1 MLKSMR
7 PVPQAPMRRIAYAP
21 VAVEQIGTRDGAIL
35 LRSRTPIEPFEPNL
49 VKMFRAAVEMAPSR
63 AVFAERDGADWR
75 RITYEQTRD
84 RVDAIAASLLERGLS
99 VDRPIMI
106 LSGNAINHALLMLAG
121 CCAGI
126 PVAPISVAYSLQSQ
140 DHSKLRDIANL
151 LTPGLVY
158 VADTTPFAKALAAL
172 TLSDCEVV
180 ADANGAGL
188 EGVTSFD
195 LLATT
200 TPGRAVEAAV
210 AAITPDTVAKILFTS
225 GSTGNPKGVIN
236 THRMLTVNQ
245 QQMAQAWPF
254 LTEQELVLVDWM
266 PWNHTFGGNHD
277 INIVLR
283 HCGTLYIDAGRPV
296 PALLGETLRNLRD
309 VSPTI
314 YLSVPAGYA
323 ALLPHL
329 ETDEILARSF
339 FAKLRLI
346 FYAGA
351 ALPQDL
357 WTRLDALALRVTGT
371 RIPMTSSWGT
381 TETAPAATS
390 AHFLTDRAG
399 VIGVPLP
406 GVDIKLVPT
415 ADKTEVRVRGPNVSP
430 GYWKR
435 PDLTSAAFDDEGF
448 YKPGDAVRLADPMDP
463 AKGLM
468 FDGRIAEDFKLT
480 TGTWVHVGALRV
492 GMLAA
497 CSPVLQDA
505 IIAGDNREFVG
516 MLAWLN
522 VSACQALIGDGTSN
536 APHDL
541 CRHPAVREHLVRTIA
556 RWNSEQPGSSMRI
569 TRLLILTEP
578 PSIDAN
584 EITDKGYI
592 NQRLALERRW
602 PDVERLFASVPDDE
616 VIVP

>member
-1 MLKSMR
+1 M
-7 PVPQAPMRRIAYAP
+7 
-21 VAVEQIGTRDGAIL
+21 L

-49 VKMFRAAVEMAPSR
+49 VKMFRAAVETAPSR
-63 AVFAERDGADWR
+63 AVFAERNGPDWR
-75 RITYEQTRD
+75 KITYAQTRE
-84 RVDAIAASLLERGLS
+84 RMDAIAASLLERGLS

-121 CCAGI
+121 CAAGI

-158 VADTTPFAKALAAL
+158 VADTAPFAKALAAL
-172 TLSDCEVV
+172 DLSDCEVV
-180 ADANGAGL
+180 ADANGAGFD
-188 EGVTSFD
+188 GVTSFD
-195 LLATT
+195 QLVAT
-200 TPGRAVEAAV
+200 TPGRAVDAAV

-225 GSTGNPKGVIN
+225 GSTGSPKGVIN

-245 QQMAQAWPF
+245 QQMAQVWPF

-277 INIVLR
+277 INMVLR
-283 HCGTLYIDAGRPV
+283 HAGTLYIDAGRPV
-296 PALLGETLRNLRD
+296 PTLLGETLRNLRE

-329 ETDEILARSF
+329 ETDETLARSF
-339 FAKLRLI
+339 FARLRLI

-357 WTRLDALALRVTGT
+357 WTRLDALALRATGT
-371 RIPMTSSWGT
+371 RIPMTSAWGT

-415 ADKTEVRVRGPNVSP
+415 ADKMEVCVRGPNVSP

-497 CSPVLQDA
+497 CSPMLQDA

-522 VSACQALIGDGTSN
+522 VSACQALIGDRTSN
-536 APHDL
+536 APRDL
-541 CRHPAVREHLVRTIA
+541 CRHPTVRGHLVRTIA
-556 RWNSEQPGSSMRI
+556 RWNSEQSGSSMRI
-569 TRLLILTEP
+569 SRLLVLAEP

-584 EITDKGYI
+584 EITDKGYV

-616 VIVP
+616 VIVT